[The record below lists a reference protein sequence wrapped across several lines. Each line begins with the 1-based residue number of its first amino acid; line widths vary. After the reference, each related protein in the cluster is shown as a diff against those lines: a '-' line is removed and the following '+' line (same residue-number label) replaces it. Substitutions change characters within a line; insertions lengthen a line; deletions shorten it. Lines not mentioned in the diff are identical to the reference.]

1 MDDELTILLVEDD
14 PDSLANMI
22 DILEMD
28 GHEIRVA
35 GSFAEILDAGVDPA
49 IELAILDRRLPD
61 GQVEDHLAGLTEQLP
76 NAEFIIVTG
85 FANMEGTIASFKQGV
100 TDYLLKPVHP
110 DVIRQSVARIAKH
123 KRVEAEL
130 QREQRFANQILE
142 TTEALIVVLDLDGRV
157 VHFNKQFSVVTGW
170 KLEELVHQDY
180 IRHCI
185 PPAERERVSE
195 VFRNS
200 VGGGRVSGFRNGIL
214 TKDGR
219 VRQIRWSD
227 SALEDA
233 DDQIESLIAIGID
246 VTDMVEAQEAAARDH
261 RLAAIGQT
269 VAGLAHESRNALH
282 RINAS
287 VELLRLDVP
296 PQTDMREEI
305 ESIARASNELGT
317 TLEEVREFAAPI
329 RLHLENASL
338 PFIWRRVWA
347 YLAKSRGVRDAEL
360 NETLCDCECPVVV
373 DVLRMEQVFRNLFE
387 NSLAACQDPVR
398 IQLQC
403 RCDGSG
409 NVLLD
414 FEDNGPGLSPE
425 QRQMVF
431 EPFFTTK
438 VKGTGLGMSIV
449 QRIVHAHGGVIQIAE
464 PKQCG
469 ARFVIRFGK
478 HEATLEDDCTGSRE
492 SSNA

>member
-35 GSFAEILDAGVDPA
+35 GSFAEVLNAGVDPA

-61 GQVEDHLAGLTEQLP
+61 GQVEDHLAGLTERLP

-157 VHFNKQFSVVTGW
+157 VHVNKHFSVVTGW
-170 KLEELVHQDY
+170 ELEQLVNQDY
-180 IRHCI
+180 LLHCI
-185 PPAERERVSE
+185 PAADRKRASE
-195 VFRNS
+195 VFRES
-200 VGGGRVSGFRNGIL
+200 VCGRQVSGFRSGVL
-214 TKDGR
+214 TKGGR

-227 SALEDA
+227 TALKDA
-233 DDQIESLIAIGID
+233 NGEIESVLAIGID
-246 VTDMVEAQEAAARDH
+246 VTEMVEAQEASARDH

-296 PQTDMREEI
+296 LQTDMREEI
-305 ESIARASNELGT
+305 ETIARASNELGT

-329 RLHLENASL
+329 RLHLETALL
-338 PFIWRRVWA
+338 PEIWRRVWS
-347 YLAKSRGVRDAEL
+347 YLAKSRVSRDVEL
-360 NETLCDCECPVVV
+360 SETLCDCGCPVVV

-398 IQLQC
+398 IRLQC
-403 RCDGSG
+403 RCDGGG
-409 NVLLD
+409 NVFLD

-425 QRQMVF
+425 QQQMVF

-449 QRIVHAHGGVIQIAE
+449 QRIVHAHGGMIRIAQ
-464 PKQCG
+464 PTQCG
-469 ARFVIRFGK
+469 ARFLIRLGK
-478 HEATLEDDCTGSRE
+478 HELTLEDDCTGSRE